1 MNTETTGTITAS
13 PDKAKLPEQS
23 EAAITLL
30 KNLQNS
36 LNEEKWTRA
45 SLGNYSTNQFK
56 DLDTILKKAKEEK
69 VINELKKNCDDHL
82 SHTRNS
88 IIALYLSGMIALSRQ
103 IIDDAAIIN
112 LVSIFL
118 DNHKWNIVKYLCER
132 ILDYGESKYAL
143 RTLADCYK
151 NDNEEEKVFGIW
163 ERLVKV
169 DFEEC
174 DIVKALAEYYEKQNK
189 KDLTIDYY
197 KKALHRYVNKSNF
210 ANVKEIWEKLIAI
223 NADDI
228 DFFLHIQKKIAKTI
242 SEDKAITLLNE
253 LYSEYKE
260 IDIDIAINILKIILD
275 YDEKDN
281 HARKEIIECYR
292 KKYSFHSQLEKY
304 IRISNLSQNYRSVHQ
319 AISDFEKHIAFDKGN
334 FVYHRTWGVGRIKS
348 IADDSIIIDF
358 SKERDRSMSLKLA
371 VEALK
376 TLSKDHIWVKKAT
389 MKKDELRDRI
399 KDKKDDTKNENIIW
413 ALKIIIKSFDNSCDM
428 KRIKQELSPALL
440 TAGEWSTWSSKAR
453 DILKSNPDF
462 AVNQENNDIF
472 TVRDRSVTVTE
483 KLHNEFMA
491 QSDFYDKAAVI
502 RDYVKSDQTSP
513 YSDLF
518 SEMLKYFTDYVNKT
532 EGKQD
537 GSQPHPAKNHAEYTA
552 ASFLLINELASHEDK
567 AKNEKKYSHI
577 LSEMKKNFADILEDK
592 NPEEI
597 SVLYKKIKDKN
608 LKEEFLKNVK
618 LFIPQW
624 PDIYIRLFSVSQDIS
639 ISEQLEKAGY
649 KDKLS
654 ALCNECFD
662 HFRDY
667 REAVVWIYKNA
678 GKKDWFKDAN
688 ISEEKQLITLI
699 HVLNITYRDIENN
712 KETIENRK
720 INKAVHNILF
730 KEGKL
735 TSFIDNS
742 DEEAITRIFTF
753 INGVKDL
760 DPQDK
765 QNLRSRILDKIPEF
779 KFLGDTEKKEIYM
792 GLWVTHAMY
801 EEKKKLQAHINDVE
815 IPANSREIDEARD
828 QGDLKE
834 NAEYKAAKEKQEQL
848 KFQLAKLN
856 EEFEKAQLFD
866 PNSINTSKVS
876 FGTKV
881 YLYNETDEKKVE
893 YTILGPWESDPN
905 NNIISYL
912 SPFGKALISRK
923 QGEKFISAGDE
934 DGKRISYLVEKIE
947 AADF

>member
-1 MNTETTGTITAS
+1 MNTETTGALTSNSETAK
-13 PDKAKLPEQS
+13 PPVQS
-23 EAAITLL
+23 EAALILL
-30 KNLQNS
+30 KNLQDT

-56 DLDTILKKAKEEK
+56 ELDTILKSAREEK
-69 VINELKKNCDDHL
+69 VVNELKKSCDDHL

-132 ILDYGESKYAL
+132 ILDHGESKYAL

-151 NDNEEEKVFGIW
+151 NDNEEEKVFSIW

-174 DIVKALAEYYEKQNK
+174 DIVKALAEYYEKQNNK
-189 KDLTIDYY
+189 EQTVDYY
-197 KKALHRYVNKSNF
+197 KKALHRYVNKGNF
-210 ANVKEIWEKLIAI
+210 SNVKEIWEKLVAI
-223 NADDI
+223 NTEDI

-242 SEDKAITLLNE
+242 SEDKAVILLNE
-253 LYSEYKE
+253 LYSEYKD
-260 IDIDIAINILKIILD
+260 IDIDIAINILKIVLD
-275 YDEKDN
+275 YDDKDN
-281 HARKEIIECYR
+281 HARKEIIECFR
-292 KKYSFHSQLEKY
+292 KKYSFHSQLEEY

-334 FVYHRTWGVGRIKS
+334 FVYHRTWGVGRIAS
-348 IADDSIIIDF
+348 IAGDVIKIDF
-358 SKERDRSMSLKLA
+358 SKERDRSMSLKMA
-371 VEALK
+371 VDALK

-389 MKKDELRDRI
+389 MKKEELRDRI
-399 KDKKDDTKNENIIW
+399 KDKKDDVKNENIIW
-413 ALKIIIKSFDNSCDM
+413 ALKTIIKSFDNACDM

-462 AVNQENNDIF
+462 AVSQENNDIF
-472 TVRDRSVTVTE
+472 MVRERPVTVTE

-491 QSDFYDKAAVI
+491 QSDFYAKAAII
-502 RDYVKSDQTSP
+502 RDYIKSDQTSP

-518 SEMLKYFTDYVNKT
+518 SEMLKYFTDYLYKT
-532 EGKQD
+532 DSKPDSKTQ
-537 GSQPHPAKNHAEYTA
+537 AKSSAEYA
-552 ASFLLINELASHEDK
+552 VASFLLINELASYEDK
-567 AKNEKKYSHI
+567 EKNEKKYSHI
-577 LSEMKKNFADILEDK
+577 MTEIKKSFADIMENK
-592 NPEEI
+592 NPDDY
-597 SVLYKKIKDKN
+597 SALFKKLKDKN

-624 PDIYIRLFSVSQDIS
+624 PDIYIKLFSVSQDLT
-639 ISEQLEKAGY
+639 ISEQLEKAGF

-654 ALCNECFD
+654 GLCNDCFD
-662 HFRDY
+662 HFREA

-688 ISEEKQLITLI
+688 ISDEKQLITLI
-699 HVLNITYRDIENN
+699 HILNITYRDIENN

-720 INKAVHNILF
+720 INRLVHNILF

-735 TSFIDNS
+735 ASFIDNS
-742 DEEAITRIFTF
+742 DEEAIIRIFTF

-765 QNLRSRILDKIPEF
+765 QNLRARILDKFPAF

-815 IPANSREIDEARD
+815 VPANSREIDEARD

-866 PNSINTSKVS
+866 PNSINTTKVS

-881 YLYNETDEKKVE
+881 SLYNETDEKHE
-893 YTILGPWESDPN
+893 AYTILGPWESDPN

-934 DGKRISYLVEKIE
+934 DGKRISYLVENIE
-947 AADF
+947 AAEF